1 MSHLRL
7 TSPTHRY
14 LPTATFL
21 RTVGFFATAQI
32 LPTWPLPHLP
42 APPRTSHL
50 SLDTAA
56 EAPRFTY
63 VSSQSGDLIPIG
75 KATKEKLA
83 TGLEEYVGR
92 HGQYPDNY
100 PGGPDDISD
109 SEDDDDDL
117 SEAGERVTPTRP
129 TTTSP
134 RATRTMPDVPDSQ
147 PPSK

>member
-1 MSHLRL
+1 MPLLKYYQHGPCLVFSAPQ
-7 TSPTHRY
+7 TSR
-14 LPTATFL
+14 
-21 RTVGFFATAQI
+21 
-32 LPTWPLPHLP
+32 
-42 APPRTSHL
+42 L

-56 EAPRFTY
+56 EALHFTY

-75 KATKEKLA
+75 KPTKEELA
-83 TGLEEYVGR
+83 AGLEEYLGR

-100 PGGPDDISD
+100 PGAPDDISD
-109 SEDDDDDL
+109 SEDDDL